1 MTAYKHTE
9 SALIH
14 GGSTV
19 DPLTGAVNIPIYQTS
34 TFQQKGI
41 GLEPEWEYA
50 LDVLQSYEDLALPE
64 ALDRLTDRIIRNLD
78 HRDHG
83 RENRDRVN

>member
-1 MTAYKHTE
+1 MNRREADIFEDIFHSRE
-9 SALIH
+9 IFEH
-14 GGSTV
+14 I
-19 DPLTGAVNIPIYQTS
+19 DP
-34 TFQQKGI
+34 
-41 GLEPEWEYA
+41 EMDA

>member
-1 MTAYKHTE
+1 MNRREADIFEDIFLSREIFEH
-9 SALIH
+9 I
-14 GGSTV
+14 
-19 DPLTGAVNIPIYQTS
+19 DP
-34 TFQQKGI
+34 
-41 GLEPEWEYA
+41 EMDA

>member
-1 MTAYKHTE
+1 MNRREADIFEDNFLSREIFEH
-9 SALIH
+9 I
-14 GGSTV
+14 
-19 DPLTGAVNIPIYQTS
+19 DP
-34 TFQQKGI
+34 
-41 GLEPEWEYA
+41 EMDA
-50 LDVLQSYEDLALPE
+50 LDVLQSYEDFALPE

>member
-1 MTAYKHTE
+1 MNRKEADIFEDIFLSRGIFEY
-9 SALIH
+9 I
-14 GGSTV
+14 
-19 DPLTGAVNIPIYQTS
+19 DP
-34 TFQQKGI
+34 
-41 GLEPEWEYA
+41 EMDA

-83 RENRDRVN
+83 RGNQDRVN